1 MRPSWPLSPGGSP
14 NSRVRDG
21 VTRRVVIVGGGITGL
36 SAAWE
41 LVGQAEVIVVDAAH
55 RTGGSIA
62 VSPVGGRLVDEA
74 ADSFLR
80 RVPEGLELAS
90 EVGLGD
96 QLVSPAATDAAVWVD
111 GAIRKLPSRHVLG
124 VPTDLDA
131 ARASGILSDAALR
144 ALAAEPE
151 LVGAPLAGDESI
163 GSVIRRRLGDEVLER
178 LVEPLV
184 GGINA
189 GEADR
194 LSVRAV
200 TPQLAEAASRSAS
213 LLTGLA
219 TTGGGSGTGEP
230 VFAGL
235 AGGMGSLVETLTREL
250 TARCTEVRLG
260 APVRSLERHA
270 AGWRVQ
276 LNTAEMDTDGVVV
289 CTPARITAQ
298 LLAHTAPAAAELIG
312 AIRSASVA
320 MITVV
325 VPASTPFPTGLSGV
339 LVPRTAGLTVTAV
352 SIASQK
358 WYHLAGGDHLLRVS
372 VGHDADPTPL
382 SLADDDLLSVVVADL
397 SRLFDVEIVPR
408 DHRIRRYPDGLPQYE
423 VGHLDRIAQIDEE
436 LSGLAGFGA
445 TGSWARGL
453 GIPACIRQGRQAA
466 RRVMAGLL

>member
-1 MRPSWPLSPGGSP
+1 
-14 NSRVRDG
+14 VHDG

-36 SAAWE
+36 SAGWE
-41 LVGQAEVIVVDAAH
+41 LVERAEVVVVDAAP

-80 RVPEGLELAS
+80 RVPEGLELAA
-90 EVGLGD
+90 EMGLVD
-96 QLVSPAATDAAVWVD
+96 QLVSPAATDAAVWIE
-111 GAIRKLPSRHVLG
+111 GAIRKLPSPHVLG

-131 ARASGILSDAALR
+131 ARASGTLGDEALR

-151 LVGAPLAGDESI
+151 LVGAPLKRDESI

-194 LSVRAV
+194 LSIQAV
-200 TPQLAEAASRSAS
+200 TPQLADAASRSAS

-219 TTGGGSGTGEP
+219 TVGGGSGTGSP
-230 VFAGL
+230 IFAGL
-235 AGGMGSLVETLTREL
+235 PGGMGSLVETLTREL
-250 TARCTEVRLG
+250 TARGAEFRLG
-260 APVRSLERHA
+260 SPVRSLKRHVG
-270 AGWRVQ
+270 GWRVQ
-276 LNTAEMDTDGVVV
+276 LDTAEVNADGVVV
-289 CTPARITAQ
+289 CTPARVTAQ
-298 LLAHTAPAAAELIG
+298 LLAQTAPAAAELIG

-320 MITVV
+320 MVTVV
-325 VPASTPFPTGLSGV
+325 VPASTPLPSGLSGV

-358 WYHLAGGDHLLRVS
+358 WSHLAGGDHLLRVS

-382 SLADDDLLSVVVADL
+382 SLADDELLSVVVADL
-397 SRLFDVEIVPR
+397 SRLFDVEIVPG

-423 VGHLDRIAQIDEE
+423 VGHLERIAQIDQE
-436 LSGLAGFGA
+436 LSGLAGVEV

-466 RRVMAGLL
+466 RRVVASLL